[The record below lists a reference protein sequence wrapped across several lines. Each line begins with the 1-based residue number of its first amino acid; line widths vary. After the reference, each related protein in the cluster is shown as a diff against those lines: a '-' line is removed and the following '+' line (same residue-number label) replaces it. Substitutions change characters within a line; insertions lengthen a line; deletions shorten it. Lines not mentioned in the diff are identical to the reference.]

1 MTVIKNE
8 DWLDILQNTDYI
20 PLEEE
25 DNLYQ
30 SYRFVDLD
38 INKVTI
44 RNFKDKLPESL
55 LEQVEMFIPPSG
67 SFGTEDLRR
76 YLDLIRNYETS
87 TTDLMLGLSLAD
99 QIRITFSDMRTSTIC
114 DRYPDINLA
123 EKRRYR
129 CVAEYLIRQGE
140 LTKLR
145 DKEGKLIKKIGNMQK
160 AVVLYQ
166 PLPKLLE
173 TLKKSKLDDLI
184 KSIPKD
190 QSEKKNLKIDRLKY
204 RIKTMTNRRNQLLL
218 KLFKNTTGET
228 EDKLLQLSIERVLAD
243 QLEYFKKFYS
253 NEGPGV
259 IVFRP
264 DFPEKEQ
271 MEYVSVNRLINILE
285 KAKEAGQNCEII
297 SKAIN
302 MAEAVDGEKEGLFII
317 EDEKDTQLFRIN
329 PERMVGS
336 LL

>member
-1 MTVIKNE
+1 MTVLKNE

-145 DKEGKLIKKIGNMQK
+145 DEEGKLIKKIGNMQK

-190 QSEKKNLKIDRLKY
+190 QSEKKP
-204 RIKTMTNRRNQLLL
+204 
-218 KLFKNTTGET
+218 KN
-228 EDKLLQLSIERVLAD
+228 
-243 QLEYFKKFYS
+243 
-253 NEGPGV
+253 
-259 IVFRP
+259 
-264 DFPEKEQ
+264 
-271 MEYVSVNRLINILE
+271 
-285 KAKEAGQNCEII
+285 
-297 SKAIN
+297 
-302 MAEAVDGEKEGLFII
+302 
-317 EDEKDTQLFRIN
+317 
-329 PERMVGS
+329 
-336 LL
+336 